1 MYVNVYLISIL
12 KYFDIVLISDP
23 PVHHSDQ
30 VRFMEEME
38 DFLNTAPQAAAQNH
52 QQQQFNLNRLFSNSQ
67 IQTPTTLSLGSL

>member
-1 MYVNVYLISIL
+1 MH
-12 KYFDIVLISDP
+12 KHFDVFLISDP

-38 DFLNTAPQAAAQNH
+38 DFLNTPPQAAAAQNH

>member
-1 MYVNVYLISIL
+1 MN
-12 KYFDIVLISDP
+12 FTLISDT

-38 DFLNTAPQAAAQNH
+38 DFLNTAPHDAAQNP
-52 QQQQFNLNRLFSNSQ
+52 QQQFNFNRLLNSQ

>member
-1 MYVNVYLISIL
+1 MY
-12 KYFDIVLISDP
+12 KHFDVFLISDP
-23 PVHHSDQ
+23 PVHYSDQ

-38 DFLNTAPQAAAQNH
+38 DFLSTPPPAAAAQNH